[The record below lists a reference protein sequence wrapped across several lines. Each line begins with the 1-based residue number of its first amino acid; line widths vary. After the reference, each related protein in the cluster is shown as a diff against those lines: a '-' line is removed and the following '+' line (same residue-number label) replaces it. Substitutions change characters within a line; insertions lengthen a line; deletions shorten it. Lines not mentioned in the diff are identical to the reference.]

1 MTRYEQR
8 NQTQNLARC
17 MGSDRLLRNG
27 YAVCRTEYGDGAY
40 VQGLGNLRRADCLLD
55 VGHHVSLD
63 HQTPLESFPRNVQ
76 DEEVLRG
83 ADAVL
88 LRNLLRTGGI
98 VAATARLLCH
108 FDCPSRRDCLQ
119 RGDARRGDRRRLYG
133 GAEQGRPSEIH
144 RLAGRVL

>member
-1 MTRYEQR
+1 MVKENSTVLDKAKEQI
-8 NQTQNLARC
+8 QN
-17 MGSDRLLRNG
+17 G
-27 YAVCRTEYGDGAY
+27 
-40 VQGLGNLRRADCLLD
+40 LD
-55 VGHHVSLD
+55 VLIKAFRPRQNDKEVPDGRYWYLQLHRLIACSA
-63 HQTPLESFPRNVQ
+63 RNVQ

-88 LRNLLRTGGI
+88 LRNLLRAGGV

-144 RLAGRVL
+144 RLARRVL